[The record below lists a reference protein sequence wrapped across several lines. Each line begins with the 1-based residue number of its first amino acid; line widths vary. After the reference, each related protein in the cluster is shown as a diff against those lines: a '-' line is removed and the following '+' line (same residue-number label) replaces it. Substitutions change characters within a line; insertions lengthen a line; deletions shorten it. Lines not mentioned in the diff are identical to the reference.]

1 MKPWIERLVGTSRPR
16 PARPGPLSA
25 VFICTVHPE
34 ASSSDRSLARPY
46 PQPHDQREHPSSR
59 PRSACRAETQRAA
72 APSPLLEQVALDEAA
87 GSDHCLT
94 GFRPQGL
101 SKARALGPAAD
112 PLREKRICAA
122 ARGAFHHKT
131 ILWDRWETLPAL
143 DMAGATASC
152 FLSRPF
158 RPQFCQVWTRLTF
171 PRLGRIHLSS
181 FDCSMWRG
189 ALF

>member
-1 MKPWIERLVGTSRPR
+1 M
-16 PARPGPLSA
+16 
-25 VFICTVHPE
+25 
-34 ASSSDRSLARPY
+34 
-46 PQPHDQREHPSSR
+46 
-59 PRSACRAETQRAA
+59 
-72 APSPLLEQVALDEAA
+72 LDETAC
-87 GSDHCLT
+87 SDHCLT
-94 GFRPQGL
+94 RVRPVRVI
-101 SKARALGPAAD
+101 KVRALGPAAH

-122 ARGAFHHKT
+122 ARSAFHHKT

-143 DMAGATASC
+143 GMAGATASSR
-152 FLSRPF
+152 LSRPF

>member
-1 MKPWIERLVGTSRPR
+1 VKPWIERLVGTSRPR
-16 PARPGPLSA
+16 PARPGPQGA

-46 PQPHDQREHPSSR
+46 PQPHEQREHPSSR
-59 PRSACRAETQRAA
+59 PRSARRAEDPARSRTT
-72 APSPLLEQVALDEAA
+72 APSGAGDARRSRLLGPLPHEGSPRECQRLE
-87 GSDHCLT
+87 
-94 GFRPQGL
+94 R
-101 SKARALGPAAD
+101 LGPAAD

-152 FLSRPF
+152 LLSRPF